1 MYHVV
6 SIEPKR
12 KVNCS
17 DTDDY
22 IIEYNVLYENV
33 NGEKVKDCF
42 TYKSLLSEFGNSER
56 KLLSAMIKL
65 RTIIKEHEKKVVLA
79 PVTV

>member
-1 MYHVV
+1 MEKFYVNSVIKSTLNKKLMYHVV
-6 SIEPKR
+6 SIELKR

-33 NGEKVKDCF
+33 NGEKVKNCF
-42 TYKSLLSEFGNSER
+42 TYKSLLYEYGRNER
-56 KLLSAMIKL
+56 RLL
-65 RTIIKEHEKKVVLA
+65 
-79 PVTV
+79 